1 MVGLGHF
8 GNAKGWCIT
17 SIVCIRIKS
26 DLPFLL
32 KKKWTRAKRDGGLSD
47 PINHEV
53 FGGDSLLPLACSI
66 HLEIITFRTTIQIT

>member
-1 MVGLGHF
+1 M
-8 GNAKGWCIT
+8 WY
-17 SIVCIRIKS
+17 SIRIKS
-26 DLPFLL
+26 DLSFFL

-66 HLEIITFRTTIQIT
+66 HIGAKLGGSGGSAAPAVFLVS

>member
-1 MVGLGHF
+1 MTPQF
-8 GNAKGWCIT
+8 RRKFD
-17 SIVCIRIKS
+17 SIDDQPYSIRIKS

-66 HLEIITFRTTIQIT
+66 HLEIITFGTTIQIT